1 MLTTLQSEYA
11 KILQQRISE
20 TKAKEAE
27 IKKRRASSMRK

>member
-1 MLTTLQSEYA
+1 MVQSEYA
-11 KILQQRISE
+11 KILQQRINE